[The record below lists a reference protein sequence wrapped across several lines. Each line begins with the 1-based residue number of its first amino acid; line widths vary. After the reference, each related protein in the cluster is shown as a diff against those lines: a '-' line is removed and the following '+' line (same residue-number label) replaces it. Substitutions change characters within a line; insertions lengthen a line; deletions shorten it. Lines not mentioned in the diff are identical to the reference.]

1 MSKFTDNIRKI
12 ARSAE
17 IEAKIKAQADEPS
30 RGTWEGGR
38 GISSSDP
45 TDTCPAYYSTRDN
58 TYDIGDILAGAA
70 GPKLGDKCAKLD
82 SITGLMDFD
91 KSEASGNIGG
101 DVNLIIQLDG
111 IFD

>member
-17 IEAKIKAQADEPS
+17 IEAKIKVLPS
-30 RGTWEGGR
+30 FIDRGEWAGGR
-38 GISSSDP
+38 GISSKDP
-45 TDTCPAYYSTRDN
+45 TDTCPLFYSTRDN
-58 TYDIGDILAGAA
+58 TYDIGAILAGTA

-82 SITGLMDFD
+82 SITGLTDFD
-91 KSEASGNIGG
+91 VSQAFDSAGAE
-101 DVNLIIQLDG
+101 VLLIVQLDG

>member
-17 IEAKIKAQADEPS
+17 IEAKIKIIPPDVD
-30 RGTWEGGR
+30 RGEWQGGR
-38 GISSSDP
+38 GVMSKSP
-45 TDTCPAYYSTRDN
+45 VDTCPLFYSTRDN
-58 TYDIGDILAGAA
+58 TYDIGDILAGTA

-82 SITGLMDFD
+82 SVTGLEDYD
-91 KSEASGNIGG
+91 KSIAPSSAGA
-101 DVNLIIQLDG
+101 DVFLIIQLDG